1 MEQAPSLIQVT
12 RSLLML
18 ENKKAIS
25 FYEMALKSI

>member
-18 ENKKAIS
+18 ENKKAVS
-25 FYEMALKSI
+25 FYEMALGNL